1 MSGWIK
7 LHRSLKD
14 WEWWDDHNATRLLIY
29 LLVSVNY
36 EQKKWKGITIEPG
49 SLITSYDKL
58 AYACG
63 MTSKQVRGAM
73 QKLENSGETARKR
86 ARDGQL
92 VTLVK
97 WEKMQVRDDKE
108 GIYLGT
114 SGAVSG
120 QDEGRTRAT
129 TKEIK
134 KEKKE
139 RKEEDLKPNGLSV
152 PDAFDSYIKTWTQ
165 ATGRTI
171 KSKRSEVAKT
181 AIKHFNARIRE
192 GYTLEEITTA
202 INNAASDPHHS
213 ESGYKWLTLDFILRP
228 QQLERWREDDR
239 EQRKEADMISQV
251 AAIAERI
258 EKERQLNT
266 NT

>member
-1 MSGWIK
+1 MARYKRSFVLYADLLSSVDHLTDEELGK
-7 LHRSLKD
+7 LFKHILLYVND
-14 WEWWDDHNATRLLIY
+14 QDPVLEDRLL
-29 LLVSVNY
+29 LTA
-36 EQKKWKGITIEPG
+36 WKPIQRF
-49 SLITSYDKL
+49 LK
-58 AYACG
+58 
-63 MTSKQVRGAM
+63 
-73 QKLENSGETARKR
+73 
-86 ARDGQL
+86 
-92 VTLVK
+92 
-97 WEKMQVRDDKE
+97 
-108 GIYLGT
+108 
-114 SGAVSG
+114 
-120 QDEGRTRAT
+120 
-129 TKEIK
+129 
-134 KEKKE
+134 
-139 RKEEDLKPNGLSV
+139 EDLKKWEDKRQVRAEAGRKGGLQKQANLAKGSKSKQKVANVAVSDSV
-152 PDAFDSYIKTWTQ
+152 SVSVSDSVSVINNNSNSNELPQPDAFDSYIKTWTQ

-228 QQLERWREDDR
+228 QQLERWREDNR